1 MVSKSRR
8 GVGLV
13 ETILIL
19 PVISLLIAGTLVVYK
34 ILESK
39 NMALYDAYQINLIS
53 GRLKKDF
60 KNPLTEDLQVDNRDV
75 TIRRI
80 AGNRRFF
87 DHLSHAPLSW
97 KSEVEL
103 AFTPRKSPLSSLI
116 EEDPQRIL
124 EKNLIL
130 IDSWDDRSGFGKKL
144 KRSIDITHTIILAGL
159 FGR

>member
-8 GVGLV
+8 GAGLV

-19 PVISLLIAGTLVVYK
+19 PIISLLIAGTLVVYK

-53 GRLKKDF
+53 GRLKRDL
-60 KNPLTEDLQVDNRDV
+60 KNPLTEDLHVDNRDV

-80 AGNRRFF
+80 AGNRTFF
-87 DHLSHAPLSW
+87 DNFSHAPLSW

-103 AFTPRKSPLSSLI
+103 AFTPKKKSLSSWI

-130 IDSWDDRSGFGKKL
+130 IDSWDDRSRFGKKL
-144 KRSIDITHTIILAGL
+144 KMSIDITHAIILAGL